1 MRGQAGFAAAYEV
14 CDSDLLPGGYGGA
27 SANLAR
33 YDGVRYGY
41 RSADSKTLSGMYSH
55 SRDEGFSAEVKRRI
69 LLGTYALSAGYYDAY
84 YGKAQQ
90 VRRLLAE
97 EFLRAFAEVDA
108 IVTPTAPTAA
118 FKLGEKTGDPL
129 AMYLADIYTVT
140 ASLAGICGVTV
151 PCGATKAGL
160 PVGML
165 TMKPSV
171 LSSLESK
178 TVTQAIETIRDRV
191 DVLGVSEPVIQEYGL
206 GKDQILVELPGI
218 DDLDRVKSII
228 QDTARLSIHAVVG
241 GPFPDEQ
248 SALAS
253 VNGNLPPDEGMIHGS
268 GTMATGSDNDAV
280 YILDRTSIVAGNDFR
295 SADPS
300 TNQNTGQRIVIFTLT
315 NEAGDKFWDYT
326 SANVGKS
333 MAVVLGSRV
342 REVAVIKSAIRDRG
356 EIEGTFSEDEVSTLS
371 KLLRT
376 GALPASLTYL
386 ENRTVGASLG
396 ADSIK
401 EGVTAAVVGVLVVM
415 VFMLIYYRGSGINA
429 DLALVLNLLIL
440 LGFMGYSTATLTLPG
455 IAGVILTIGMGV
467 DSNVLIFERI
477 REEIRAGKAA
487 SAAVDQGFA
496 HAWVT
501 IVDTHVTTIV
511 SAAILFLFGTGPV
524 KGFAT
529 TLTFGLLAN
538 LFTAVFVSRTIF
550 DAHLNKIKT
559 GEMVSI

>member
-1 MRGQAGFAAAYEV
+1 MKKNLKGRILAIIVVLLISIYGIIGIPSGFSGKALLDAITRRIHLGL
-14 CDSDLLPGGYGGA
+14 DLKGGA
-27 SANLAR
+27 HLILQVQVADATNAETDNMVGTVQQDLKKAKLPFSQVVKPDPTAKPQQLR
-33 YDGVRYGY
+33 VDGVPPANQSAV
-41 RSADSKTLSGMYSH
+41 RSLLDQKYSNEYDLSGGS
-55 SRDEGFSAEVKRRI
+55 DGA
-69 LLGTYALSAGYYDAY
+69 
-84 YGKAQQ
+84 
-90 VRRLLAE
+90 
-97 EFLRAFAEVDA
+97 FL
-108 IVTPTAPTAA
+108 
-118 FKLGEKTGDPL
+118 
-129 AMYLADIYTVT
+129 
-140 ASLAGICGVTV
+140 
-151 PCGATKAGL
+151 
-160 PVGML
+160 L
-165 TMKPSV
+165 TMKPPV
-171 LSSLESK
+171 LSALEAK
-178 TVTQAIETIRDRV
+178 TVSQAIETIRDQV
-191 DVLGVSEPVIQEYGL
+191 DSLGVSEPVIQEYGL

-218 DDLDRVKSII
+218 DDLDRVKNII
-228 QDTARLSIHAVVG
+228 QDTARLSIHPVIG

-248 SALAS
+248 AALQS
-253 VNGNLPPDEGMIHGS
+253 VGGALPPDQMMMHGS
-268 GTMATGSDNDAV
+268 GNMATGSDADAV
-280 YILDRTSIVAGNDFR
+280 YVLNRTAVVAGNNFR

-315 NEAGDKFWDYT
+315 NEAGDKFWEYT
-326 SANVGKS
+326 SANVGRS

-342 REVAVIKSAIRDRG
+342 REVATIKSAIRDRG
-356 EIEGTFSEDEVSTLS
+356 EIEGTFTEDEVSTLS

-396 ADSIK
+396 ADSVK

-415 VFMLIYYRGSGINA
+415 AFMLVYYRGSGINA
-429 DLALVLNLLIL
+429 DLALILNLLIL

-477 REEIRAGKAA
+477 REEVRAGKAA

-538 LFTAVFVSRTIF
+538 LFTAVFVSRVIF
-550 DAHLNKIKT
+550 DAHLNKMKP